1 MYLSTNNAIL
11 YEWIVTVRQAKPN
24 SMYYGKMGGV
34 IEFGF
39 SVLEC
44 VCRVQRAYF
53 RHILVREGQLN
64 DYRKNN

>member
-1 MYLSTNNAIL
+1 VYLSTNNEIL
-11 YEWIVTVRQAKPN
+11 YERIVTVRQAKPN

-44 VCRVQRAYF
+44 VCRV
-53 RHILVREGQLN
+53 
-64 DYRKNN
+64 